1 MKTYT
6 VAVVSSLL
14 GLAAAAPAPTES
26 ACVVTTTSTC
36 TIITTTITTTSS
48 VAEACVVATTAAAS
62 ATDATVVTTAAAVT
76 TDAAAGAN
84 IQAFTGTLGGAPP
97 PVISGTGKRPFSV
110 KGDTFVGSGA
120 ALGRSCDV
128 QHNACANAAN
138 AGQLSGGVSACDQ
151 QNNECHSFI
160 STIAAR
166 HRSRRSSSN
175 LSPRAA
181 LDLGSCTDTT
191 ILFESGLDGRNT
203 PAFIAADQADF
214 NHGSALNIAVIAGF
228 ICQRL
233 ESSCKAGA
241 DATAAC
247 AQASSAAV
255 ATTQDQ
261 AAADAFNSIMGGGAA
276 AVATETTAAAA
287 TSTAS
292 DLATTASAALG
303 GVQTGIVVQTIT
315 SCT

>member
-1 MKTYT
+1 MKTASI
-6 VAVVSSLL
+6 AVLLSVL
-14 GLAAAAPAPTES
+14 GLATAAPAPVAES

-36 TIITTTITTTSS
+36 TIFTTTITTTAS
-48 VAEACVVATTAAAS
+48 VASACVATTIAATTAAA
-62 ATDATVVTTAAAVT
+62 ATTKATAALA
-76 TDAAAGAN
+76 TDAAAGVN

-138 AGQLSGGVSACDQ
+138 SGQLDGGVSTCDK
-151 QNNECHSFI
+151 QNNDCHAFI

-166 HRSRRSSSN
+166 RRGLFSP
-175 LSPRAA
+175 SPRAA

-191 ILFESGLDGRNT
+191 IVFESGLDGRDK

-233 ESSCKAGA
+233 ESSCKAGQ

-247 AQASSAAV
+247 ARASAAAV
-255 ATTQDQ
+255 AATQDQ

-276 AVATETTAAAA
+276 VVAETTAAASA
-287 TSTAS
+287 AVT
-292 DLATTASAALG
+292 DLVTTASAALA
-303 GVQTGIVVQTIT
+303 GVQTGVVVQTIT

>member
-1 MKTYT
+1 MRSHT
-6 VAVVSSLL
+6 AAIIVSLVS
-14 GLAAAAPAPTES
+14 LAAAALAAVES

-48 VAEACVVATTAAAS
+48 LSECIVATAAGAATTDVAAEITAAPA
-62 ATDATVVTTAAAVT
+62 APTA
-76 TDAAAGAN
+76 DAAAGVN
-84 IQAFTGTLGGAPP
+84 IMSFTGTLGGSPP

-138 AGQLSGGVSACDQ
+138 SGQLSGGVSVCDQ
-151 QNNECHSFI
+151 QNNNCHSFI
-160 STIAAR
+160 STVAAR
-166 HRSRRSSSN
+166 HRMARGQPM
-175 LSPRAA
+175 SPRAA

-203 PAFIAADQADF
+203 PAFIAANQKDF
-214 NHGSALNIAVIAGF
+214 NHGSALKIGVIAGF

-233 ESSCKAGA
+233 DSTCKAGA
-241 DATAAC
+241 DASAAC
-247 AQASSAAV
+247 AKASSAAV
-255 ATTQDQ
+255 AASQDQ
-261 AAADAFNSIMGGGAA
+261 AAADVFNSILGGGGGAT
-276 AVATETTAAAA
+276 ATASATTAEV
-287 TSTAS
+287 T
-292 DLATTASAALG
+292 DLATTASAALA

>member
-1 MKTYT
+1 MKRYT
-6 VAVVSSLL
+6 VAVLSSLL
-14 GLAAAAPAPTES
+14 CVASAAPAPAAS

-36 TIITTTITTTSS
+36 TVITTTITTTSS
-48 VAEACVVATTAAAS
+48 AAACAVATTAGAATS
-62 ATDATVVTTAAAVT
+62 NVAVATTAEAAAVA
-76 TDAAAGAN
+76 TDAAAGVN
-84 IQAFTGTLGGAPP
+84 IQTFTGTLGGPPP

-138 AGQLSGGVSACDQ
+138 SGQISGGVAACDQ
-151 QNNECHSFI
+151 QDNECRALI
-160 STIAAR
+160 STTSAR
-166 HRSRRSSSN
+166 LRARN
-175 LSPRAA
+175 LSPRA

-191 ILFESGLDGRNT
+191 ILFEAGLDGRNT
-203 PAFIAADQADF
+203 KAFIAADQKDF

-247 AQASSAAV
+247 AQASAAAV

-276 AVATETTAAAA
+276 VATAAAASATAAPELATTAAAA
-287 TSTAS
+287 
-292 DLATTASAALG
+292 LA